1 MKKNFNLL
9 LLGNP
14 NTGKSSL
21 FNKLTGLNQKVGN
34 FPGVTVE
41 KKEGTINFKNN
52 YFANVI
58 DLPGTY
64 SVNSFSPEEEVVSNI
79 LLEKNKISPDAALVV
94 SDIENLK
101 HNLLLFTQVK
111 DLGIPLYLIINM
123 CDVMDK
129 RGITL
134 DISSLEEELKT
145 KIFLI
150 STRKSIGI
158 DDLLNEIP
166 NILDSDT
173 STIVDNNYMDFETI
187 QKINNVNNSSSFYKR
202 WLSQINKI
210 SNLDDLKKIKHK
222 EAVHR
227 YRFIN
232 NKLNKTL
239 NIDRKKAYDLRSKLD
254 NIFLHP
260 FWGTI
265 IFMSILA
272 LIFQTIFTWS
282 SYPMDFIDEMFSNLS
297 NYTKA
302 VLPEGVFTNLLAEG
316 IITGIGG
323 VIIFVPQIAL
333 LFMFISILEET
344 GYMSR
349 VVFLFDKRLKK
360 YGLSGKSI
368 IPLISGV
375 ACAIPAVMST
385 RNIEDWKQ
393 RLTTILIVPF
403 MTCSARLP
411 VYLILISIVIP
422 DNYFFIFNYQ
432 GLTLLGLYLLAV
444 LMALISAFVFSKIIK
459 SNFKNYVVIEMPNY
473 KIPVLKNILFTVYSK
488 TKSFVFEAGKI
499 ILSISILLWILASN
513 GPGDNFKFAEQ
524 IILEKYDNKKNITE
538 LDYEIQSYRLENSY
552 IGTAGK
558 ILEPIL
564 NPLGYDWKIG
574 IAIITSFAARE
585 VFVGTLATIFSVGSE
600 NVETIKEKMSY
611 QRKQNGQLLFNLP
624 TGVSLMVFYAI
635 ALQCM
640 STIAIVKKET
650 NSWKW
655 PAIQFT
661 FMTIIAYISALIV
674 YQTLS

>member
-1 MKKNFNLL
+1 MKKKFNLL

-21 FNKLTGLNQKVGN
+21 FNKLTGLSQKVGN

-41 KKEGTINFKNN
+41 KKEGVLNFKNN

-58 DLPGTY
+58 DLPGAY
-64 SVNSFSPEEEVVSNI
+64 SINSFSPEEEIVSNI
-79 LLEKNKISPDAALVV
+79 LLKKNEVSPDAALIV

-111 DLGIPLYLIINM
+111 DLGIPLYLVINM
-123 CDVMDK
+123 CDVMEK
-129 RGITL
+129 KGITL
-134 DISSLEEELKT
+134 DIDNLEKGLKT
-145 KIFLI
+145 KIFLV
-150 STRKSIGI
+150 STRNSSGI
-158 DDLLNEIP
+158 DNLLNEIP
-166 NILDSDT
+166 KILDSDI
-173 STIVDNNYMDFETI
+173 STLVDNNYIDSKTL
-187 QKINNVNNSSSFYKR
+187 QKINRKNNSNSTYR
-202 WLSQINKI
+202 DWLLEINNIPNVK
-210 SNLDDLKKIKHK
+210 DLKKIKHT
-222 EAVHR
+222 EAIER
-227 YRFIN
+227 YKFIK

-239 NIDRKKAYDLRSKLD
+239 IIDRNKAYGLRSKLD

-260 FWGTI
+260 FWGTF
-265 IFMSILA
+265 IFISILA

-282 SYPMDFIDEMFSNLS
+282 SSPMEFIDEMFSYLS
-297 NYTKA
+297 NYTKTI
-302 VLPEGVFTNLLAEG
+302 LPEGVFTNLLAEG
-316 IITGIGG
+316 IIPGVSG
-323 VIIFVPQIAL
+323 VIIFIPQIAL
-333 LFMFISILEET
+333 LFMFISILDET

-385 RNIEDWKQ
+385 RNIDDWKQ
-393 RLTTILIVPF
+393 RLITILVTPF

-422 DNYFFIFNYQ
+422 NKKFFIFNYQ
-432 GLTLLGLYLLAV
+432 GLTLLGLYLLGV

-459 SNFKNYVVIEMPNY
+459 SNFKNYVIIEMPNY
-473 KIPVLKNILFTVYSK
+473 KKPVLKNILFTVYSK

-499 ILSISILLWILASN
+499 ILSISIFLWVLASS
-513 GPGDNFKFAEQ
+513 GPGDNFKDAEK
-524 IILEKYDNKKNITE
+524 IIMEKYDNKKNPNE
-538 LDYEIQSYRLENSY
+538 LDYEIQSYKLENSY

-564 NPLGYDWKIG
+564 TPLGYDWKIG

-600 NVETIKEKMSY
+600 NMDTIKEKMSY
-611 QRKQNGQLLFNLP
+611 QRKPNGQLLFNLP
-624 TGVSLMVFYAI
+624 TGVSLMVFYAF
-635 ALQCM
+635 ALQCV

-650 NSWKW
+650 NTWKW
-655 PAIQFT
+655 PAIQFI
-661 FMTIIAYISALIV
+661 FMTIIAYISAYIV
-674 YQTLS
+674 YRSLS

>member
-1 MKKNFNLL
+1 MKKKFNLL

-123 CDVMDK
+123 CDVMEK
-129 RGITL
+129 RGIAL
-134 DISSLEEELKT
+134 DISTLEEELKT

-150 STRKSIGI
+150 STRNSIGI

-166 NILDSDT
+166 NIFDSDT
-173 STIVDNNYMDFETI
+173 SAIVDNNYMDFGTI
-187 QKINNVNNSSSFYKR
+187 QKINNENNSSLFYKR
-202 WLSQINKI
+202 WLLQINKI

-316 IITGIGG
+316 IIPGIGG

-385 RNIEDWKQ
+385 RNINDWKQ

-473 KIPVLKNILFTVYSK
+473 KIPVLKNVLFTVYSK

-513 GPGDNFKFAEQ
+513 GPGDDFKYAEQ

-600 NVETIKEKMSY
+600 NAETIKEKMSY

-624 TGVSLMVFYAI
+624 TGVSLMVFYAF

>member
-111 DLGIPLYLIINM
+111 DLGIPLYLVINM

-129 RGITL
+129 RGITI

-150 STRKSIGI
+150 STRNSTGI
-158 DDLLNEIP
+158 NNLLNEIP
-166 NILDSDT
+166 KILDTDT
-173 STIVDNNYMDFETI
+173 STLLDNSFMDFETL
-187 QKINNVNNSSSFYKR
+187 QKINKKNNTNPQYR
-202 WLSQINKI
+202 IWLSQINKI

-459 SNFKNYVVIEMPNY
+459 SNFKNYAVIEMPNY

-513 GPGDNFKFAEQ
+513 GPGDNFKYAEQ

-558 ILEPIL
+558 IMEPIL

-624 TGVSLMVFYAI
+624 TGVSLMVFYAF

>member
-1 MKKNFNLL
+1 MKKKFNLL

-123 CDVMDK
+123 CDVMEK
-129 RGITL
+129 RGIAL
-134 DISSLEEELKT
+134 DISNLEEELKT

-150 STRKSIGI
+150 STRNSIGI

-166 NILDSDT
+166 NIFDSDT
-173 STIVDNNYMDFETI
+173 SAIVDNNYMDFGNI
-187 QKINNVNNSSSFYKR
+187 QKINNENNSSLFYKR
-202 WLSQINKI
+202 WLLQINKI

-239 NIDRKKAYDLRSKLD
+239 NIDRKKAHDLRSKLD

-302 VLPEGVFTNLLAEG
+302 VLPEGVFTNLFAEG
-316 IITGIGG
+316 IIPGIGG

-385 RNIEDWKQ
+385 RNINDWKQ

-432 GLTLLGLYLLAV
+432 GLTLLGLYLIAV

-473 KIPVLKNILFTVYSK
+473 KIPVLKNVLFTVYSK

-499 ILSISILLWILASN
+499 ILSISILLWIFASN
-513 GPGDNFKFAEQ
+513 GPGDDFKYAEQ

-600 NVETIKEKMSY
+600 NAETIKEKMSY

-624 TGVSLMVFYAI
+624 TGVSLMVFYAF

-655 PAIQFT
+655 PAIQFI

>member
-1 MKKNFNLL
+1 MKKKFNLL

-123 CDVMDK
+123 CDVMEK
-129 RGITL
+129 RGIAL
-134 DISSLEEELKT
+134 DISTLEEELKT

-150 STRKSIGI
+150 STRNSIGI

-166 NILDSDT
+166 NIFDSDT
-173 STIVDNNYMDFETI
+173 SAIVDNNYMDFGTI
-187 QKINNVNNSSSFYKR
+187 QKINNENNSSLFYKR
-202 WLSQINKI
+202 WLLQINKI

-272 LIFQTIFTWS
+272 LIFQTIFSWS

-297 NYTKA
+297 NYTKT

-316 IITGIGG
+316 IIAGIGG

-385 RNIEDWKQ
+385 RNINDWKQ

-444 LMALISAFVFSKIIK
+444 SMALISGFVFSKIIK

-473 KIPVLKNILFTVYSK
+473 KIPVLKNVLFTVYSK

-513 GPGDNFKFAEQ
+513 GPGDDFKYAEQ
-524 IILEKYDNKKNITE
+524 IILEKYDNKKNISE

-624 TGVSLMVFYAI
+624 TGVSLMVFYAF